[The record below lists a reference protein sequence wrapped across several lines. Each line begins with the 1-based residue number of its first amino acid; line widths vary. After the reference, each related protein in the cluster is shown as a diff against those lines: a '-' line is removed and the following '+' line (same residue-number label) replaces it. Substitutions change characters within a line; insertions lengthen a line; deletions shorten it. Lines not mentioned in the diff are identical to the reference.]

1 MKKKKSFNYDKLGDI
16 IVSQLSHNELLYFL
30 NFIQAHKNLKSSEL
44 ESLLH
49 DENPELYE
57 KIIAIYS
64 DYSEV

>member
-1 MKKKKSFNYDKLGDI
+1 MKNNSFNYDKLGEI
-16 IVSQLSHNELLYFL
+16 IVSQLSHNELVYFL
-30 NFIQAHKNLKSSEL
+30 NFIQAHKKLKSSEL

-57 KIIAIYS
+57 KIMVIYS